1 MIRRLIILL
10 LIVGCHKPYNQDN
23 MQQKVER
30 NKNMQ
35 PKWEDKEQSVSNQD
49 LQILQRAKEILS
61 DESKWN
67 NDDDRVC
74 NDDDTKWSLFCA
86 LKKATIETIGEYDH
100 RRVALM
106 EVRWIIHKL
115 MEGEDFKHRLMDF
128 NNTREFNDIV
138 KVLDESIQ
146 QVQAKLESTPNSTS

>member
-1 MIRRLIILL
+1 MDND
-10 LIVGCHKPYNQDN
+10 KPQ
-23 MQQKVER
+23 
-30 NKNMQ
+30 
-35 PKWEDKEQSVSNQD
+35 WENKEQPVSQED
-49 LQILQRAKEILS
+49 LQILLRAKEILS
-61 DESKWN
+61 DESQWN

-86 LKKATIETIGEYDH
+86 LKKATIETLGEYDH

-146 QVQAKLESTPNSTS
+146 QVQAKLESIPNSAS

>member
-1 MIRRLIILL
+1 MDND
-10 LIVGCHKPYNQDN
+10 KPQ
-23 MQQKVER
+23 
-30 NKNMQ
+30 
-35 PKWEDKEQSVSNQD
+35 WENKEQPVSQED
-49 LQILQRAKEILS
+49 LQILLRAKEILS
-61 DESKWN
+61 DESQWN

-146 QVQAKLESTPNSTS
+146 QVQAKLESIPNSTS

>member
-10 LIVGCHKPYNQDN
+10 LIVGCHKPYDQDN

-67 NDDDRVC
+67 GDDDRVC

-86 LKKATIETIGEYDH
+86 LKKSAIETLGEYDH

-128 NNTREFNDIV
+128 NNTRQFNDIV

-146 QVQAKLESTPNSTS
+146 QVQAKLQTNPL

>member
-1 MIRRLIILL
+1 MKKLIIIISVLVCSNCTRVVYTYFMMKEL
-10 LIVGCHKPYNQDN
+10 QGHRFTPVYPPINQ
-23 MQQKVER
+23 
-30 NKNMQ
+30 
-35 PKWEDKEQSVSNQD
+35 QD

-67 NDDDRVC
+67 SDDDRVC

-86 LKKATIETIGEYDH
+86 LKKATIETLGEYDH

-128 NNTREFNDIV
+128 NNSREFDDII

-146 QVQAKLESTPNSTS
+146 KVQVKLKSNP

>member
-10 LIVGCHKPYNQDN
+10 LIVGGHKPYNQDN

-67 NDDDRVC
+67 SDDDRVC

>member
-1 MIRRLIILL
+1 MLRRLIILL

-67 NDDDRVC
+67 SDDDRVC
-74 NDDDTKWSLFCA
+74 NEDDTKWSLFCA
-86 LKKATIETIGEYDH
+86 LNKATIETLGEYDH

-128 NNTREFNDIV
+128 NNTREFDDIN
-138 KVLDESIQ
+138 KVLDKSIQ
-146 QVQAKLESTPNSTS
+146 KVQFRLESNP

>member
-10 LIVGCHKPYNQDN
+10 LIVGCHKPFNQN
-23 MQQKVER
+23 NIQQKAER
-30 NKNMQ
+30 NKTMQ

-67 NDDDRVC
+67 SDDDRVC
-74 NDDDTKWSLFCA
+74 NDDDKKWSLFCA
-86 LKKATIETIGEYDH
+86 LKKATIETLGEFDH

-115 MEGEDFKHRLMDF
+115 MEGKDFKHRLMDF
-128 NNTREFNDIV
+128 NNTREFDDII
-138 KVLDESIQ
+138 KFLDESIQ
-146 QVQAKLESTPNSTS
+146 KVQDRLESNP

>member
-1 MIRRLIILL
+1 MDND
-10 LIVGCHKPYNQDN
+10 KPQ
-23 MQQKVER
+23 
-30 NKNMQ
+30 
-35 PKWEDKEQSVSNQD
+35 WENKEQPVSQED
-49 LQILQRAKEILS
+49 LQILLRAKEILS
-61 DESKWN
+61 DESQWN

>member
-67 NDDDRVC
+67 SNDDRVC
-74 NDDDTKWSLFCA
+74 NEDDKNWSLFCA
-86 LKKATIETIGEYDH
+86 LKKATIETLGEYDH

-128 NNTREFNDIV
+128 NNTRKFDDII

-146 QVQAKLESTPNSTS
+146 KVQVKLKSNP

>member
-1 MIRRLIILL
+1 MDNN
-10 LIVGCHKPYNQDN
+10 KPQ
-23 MQQKVER
+23 
-30 NKNMQ
+30 
-35 PKWEDKEQSVSNQD
+35 WENKEQPVSQED
-49 LQILQRAKEILS
+49 LQILLRAKEILS
-61 DESKWN
+61 DESQWN

-86 LKKATIETIGEYDH
+86 LKKATIETLGEYDH

-115 MEGEDFKHRLMDF
+115 MEDEDFKHRLMDF
-128 NNTREFNDIV
+128 NNTRGFDDII

-146 QVQAKLESTPNSTS
+146 KVQARLETTL

>member
-67 NDDDRVC
+67 SDDDRVC
-74 NDDDTKWSLFCA
+74 NDDAKWSLFCA
-86 LKKATIETIGEYDH
+86 LKKATIETLGEYDH

-128 NNTREFNDIV
+128 NNTREFDDIIQ
-138 KVLDESIQ
+138 VLDESIQ
-146 QVQAKLESTPNSTS
+146 TVQVKLNNPTN

>member
-10 LIVGCHKPYNQDN
+10 LIVGCHKPFNQDN
-23 MQQKVER
+23 IQKNAER
-30 NKNMQ
+30 SKKMQ
-35 PKWEDKEQSVSNQD
+35 PKWEDKEQSVSNHD

-67 NDDDRVC
+67 SEDDRVC

-86 LKKATIETIGEYDH
+86 LKKATIETLGGYENNRAAHI
-100 RRVALM
+100 
-106 EVRWIIHKL
+106 EVRLIIHKL

-128 NNTREFNDIV
+128 NNTREFDDII
-138 KVLDESIQ
+138 KVLDESIEK
-146 QVQAKLESTPNSTS
+146 VQGRLESNP

>member
-1 MIRRLIILL
+1 MDND
-10 LIVGCHKPYNQDN
+10 KPQ
-23 MQQKVER
+23 
-30 NKNMQ
+30 
-35 PKWEDKEQSVSNQD
+35 WENKEQPVSQED
-49 LQILQRAKEILS
+49 LQILLRAKEILS
-61 DESKWN
+61 DESQWN

-86 LKKATIETIGEYDH
+86 LKKATIETLGEYDH

-146 QVQAKLESTPNSTS
+146 QVQAKLESIPNSTS

>member
-1 MIRRLIILL
+1 MDND
-10 LIVGCHKPYNQDN
+10 KPQ
-23 MQQKVER
+23 
-30 NKNMQ
+30 
-35 PKWEDKEQSVSNQD
+35 WENKEQPVSQED
-49 LQILQRAKEILS
+49 LQILLRAKEILS
-61 DESKWN
+61 DESQWN

-86 LKKATIETIGEYDH
+86 LKKATIETLGEYDH

-128 NNTREFNDIV
+128 NNTREFDDII

-146 QVQAKLESTPNSTS
+146 KVQARLESNLKGIN

>member
-1 MIRRLIILL
+1 MDND
-10 LIVGCHKPYNQDN
+10 KPQ
-23 MQQKVER
+23 
-30 NKNMQ
+30 
-35 PKWEDKEQSVSNQD
+35 WENKEQPVSQED
-49 LQILQRAKEILS
+49 LQILLRAKEILS
-61 DESKWN
+61 DESQWN

-146 QVQAKLESTPNSTS
+146 QVQAKLESIPNSAS

>member
-10 LIVGCHKPYNQDN
+10 LIVGCHKPYNQNN

-67 NDDDRVC
+67 SDDDRVC

-86 LKKATIETIGEYDH
+86 LKKATIETLGEYDH

-128 NNTREFNDIV
+128 NNTRKFDDII

-146 QVQAKLESTPNSTS
+146 KVQAKLTNPL

>member
-1 MIRRLIILL
+1 MNRRLIILL

-49 LQILQRAKEILS
+49 LQILKRAKEILS
-61 DESKWN
+61 DESNWN
-67 NDDDRVC
+67 SDDDRVC
-74 NDDDTKWSLFCA
+74 NDDATKWSLFCA
-86 LKKATIETIGEYDH
+86 LKKATIETLGEYDH

-128 NNTREFNDIV
+128 NNTREFDDII

-146 QVQAKLESTPNSTS
+146 KVQARLEPSS

>member
-1 MIRRLIILL
+1 MDND
-10 LIVGCHKPYNQDN
+10 KPQ
-23 MQQKVER
+23 
-30 NKNMQ
+30 
-35 PKWEDKEQSVSNQD
+35 WENKEQPVSQED
-49 LQILQRAKEILS
+49 LQILLRAKEILS
-61 DESKWN
+61 DESQWN

-128 NNTREFNDIV
+128 NNTRKFNDIV

>member
-1 MIRRLIILL
+1 M
-10 LIVGCHKPYNQDN
+10 KP
-23 MQQKVER
+23 E
-30 NKNMQ
+30 
-35 PKWEDKEQSVSNQD
+35 WENKEQPVSNED

-67 NDDDRVC
+67 SDDDRVC

-86 LKKATIETIGEYDH
+86 LKKTTIETLGEYDH

-106 EVRWIIHKL
+106 EVRWIINKL

-128 NNTREFNDIV
+128 NNTREFDDII

-146 QVQAKLESTPNSTS
+146 KVQARLESTPNSTS